1 MARNKSKKGKKTA
14 RKLTAV
20 TRGIEREIR
29 KENGTL
35 TTSRGIHTVHKSRAE
50 KRRNR
55 RTDRQSA
62 IRDSQE
68 D

>member
-1 MARNKSKKGKKTA
+1 MARKKKKSA
-14 RKLTAV
+14 RKLTAG

-35 TTSRGIHTVHKSRAE
+35 TTSRGIHTVHTSRAQ

-62 IRDSQE
+62 IRDSQRQTE